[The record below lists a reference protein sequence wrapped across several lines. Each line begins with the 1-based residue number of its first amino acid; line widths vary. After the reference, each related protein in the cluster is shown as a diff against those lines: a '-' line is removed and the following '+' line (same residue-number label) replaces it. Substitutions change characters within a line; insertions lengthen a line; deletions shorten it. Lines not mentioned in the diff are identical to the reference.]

1 MKKVAI
7 IIAVILG
14 AVFVTRGVY
23 ALTTSESD
31 GWFGHMPYYND
42 TEDGT
47 YYRGGCHGGYYDE
60 DNDDY
65 TYTWLY
71 NHLSDED
78 RAAVDEEYARQLQA
92 VDFTTMT
99 LTEVQDT
106 LDQIETTMAEYIT
119 ENYDTTPWE

>member
-23 ALTTSESD
+23 ALTTNQSD
-31 GWFGHMPYYND
+31 GWFGHMSYYND
-42 TEDGT
+42 TEEGS
-47 YYRGGCHGGYYDE
+47 YRHGGCHGGYYNE
-60 DNDDY
+60 DNEDY

-71 NHLSDED
+71 SHLNDED
-78 RAAVDEEYARQLQA
+78 RVLVDEEYARLLQD

-99 LTEVQDT
+99 ITEIQETV
-106 LDQIETTMAEYIT
+106 DQIEATMVDYIV
-119 ENYDTTPWE
+119 ENFDTTPWA